1 MRRHRLTT
9 PKRSGDDKVP
19 CHDAGTRRAQLM
31 RLSHPKQLRTQE
43 SMPSDFSYRITGSN
57 PHRDRSQSWRAGQIA
72 IAMEGCRIES
82 VICAL
87 RSFER
92 DETPKGI
99 GDPARWLS
107 HFAGLE
113 SGDSG
118 KETSPWIEISLAEKS
133 IRSLSAYREA
143 LASRRELQWCK

>member
-1 MRRHRLTT
+1 
-9 PKRSGDDKVP
+9 
-19 CHDAGTRRAQLM
+19 
-31 RLSHPKQLRTQE
+31 
-43 SMPSDFSYRITGSN
+43 MPSDFRYRVIGAN
-57 PHRDRSQSWRAGQIA
+57 PHPEQSQSWRAGQIA

-99 GDPARWLS
+99 GDPSRWLS

-118 KETSPWIEISLAEKS
+118 RATAAWIEILRDGKPVSKLA
-133 IRSLSAYREA
+133 AYREA
-143 LASRRELQWCK
+143 LAERKDSHWCK

>member
-1 MRRHRLTT
+1 
-9 PKRSGDDKVP
+9 
-19 CHDAGTRRAQLM
+19 
-31 RLSHPKQLRTQE
+31 
-43 SMPSDFSYRITGSN
+43 MPSDFSYRVIAAN
-57 PHRDRSQSWRAGQIA
+57 PHREKSQSWRAGQIA

-92 DETPKGI
+92 DETSKGI

-118 KETSPWIEISLAEKS
+118 KATPPWIEIVHGGDA
-133 IRSLSAYREA
+133 IRSLKAYREA
-143 LASRRELQWCK
+143 LESRRESHWCK

>member
-1 MRRHRLTT
+1 
-9 PKRSGDDKVP
+9 
-19 CHDAGTRRAQLM
+19 
-31 RLSHPKQLRTQE
+31 
-43 SMPSDFSYRITGSN
+43 MPSDFCYRVIGSN
-57 PHRDRSQSWRAGQIA
+57 PHREKTQSWRAGQIA
-72 IAMEGCRIES
+72 IAMEGCRVES

-99 GDPARWLS
+99 GEPARWLS

-118 KETSPWIEISLAEKS
+118 NATSAWIEISHNDTP
-133 IRSLSAYREA
+133 IRSLSAYRDA
-143 LASRRELQWCK
+143 LASRRESHWCK